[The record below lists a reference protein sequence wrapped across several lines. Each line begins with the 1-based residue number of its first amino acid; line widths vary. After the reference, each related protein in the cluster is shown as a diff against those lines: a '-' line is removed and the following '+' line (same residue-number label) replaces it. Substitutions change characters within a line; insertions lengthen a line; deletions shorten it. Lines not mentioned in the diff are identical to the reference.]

1 MQEACG
7 SVVVNPGGL
16 KNNTSGD
23 IFEAEVRNQIIERI
37 RVDRRLLVAKIED

>member
-23 IFEAEVRNQIIERI
+23 IFEAEVRNQRI